1 MCSHCTQADMSI
13 NVYGNVTFHGYL
25 GYWLY
30 YMPGLLEGATGPSK
44 DRTTTKRFEIAVAAF
59 LQV

>member
-1 MCSHCTQADMSI
+1 
-13 NVYGNVTFHGYL
+13 
-25 GYWLY
+25 
-30 YMPGLLEGATGPSK
+30 MPGLLEGATGPSK